1 MIKKTILYI
10 IFIFTSIAVAN
21 AQGISFTASTKNTV
35 GVGEQ
40 FKVVYTVN
48 AQGSAFKAP
57 AFKNFEVLSGPNQSS
72 SSSVQIVNGAMTQS
86 VSFSFTYY
94 LQATKEGTFN
104 FSPAIITIN
113 GKTYQ
118 SNSIAIKVVKGSPAA
133 AQNNSRNNNG
143 NQGTQQT
150 TIAGSDIFART
161 TVSKNKVYQG
171 DQLVITHKIYTKL
184 NLVGFENYKFPSYSG
199 FWTEDIKLPAQIS
212 LHPENLDGV
221 NYQVGEIK
229 KLILFPQH
237 SGTLTID
244 PVEMECVVRIATRNN
259 DFWGSFFGGGVQNK
273 SVKVKSPEVKINV
286 LSLPTT
292 SQPIDFKN
300 AVGKF
305 TFKPE
310 ISSLKTKTNEAV
322 TLKFTISGSG
332 NLRLIDKLDI
342 DFPPDIESYD
352 PKTNDNISV
361 SANGVS
367 GSRTFEYLLIPR
379 NAGDFKIKPVTFSYF
394 DTEKKSYVS
403 FSSPEYTLHV
413 EKGKDGGSTSTISSV
428 NKEDVKYI
436 GSDIRFIKTKNAVL
450 KERGDLFFFSPLFLV
465 MGISPLLLFGLF
477 IFLWRKRIKQN
488 SNAMLVK
495 HRKATKVA
503 RKRLKLAN
511 VFLQQK
517 DKNKLYDELFKALW
531 GYMADKLSIPVSDLS
546 KESLQAQL
554 NKKNIDQSLIDE
566 FVETLNLCEFARFA
580 PSSETTVMENLYNKV
595 VEAISKMEQKLR

>member
-1 MIKKTILYI
+1 MLKKSI
-10 IFIFTSIAVAN
+10 IFFILLITCIAVAN
-21 AQGISFTASTKNTV
+21 AQNVSFTASTKNTV

-40 FKVVYTVN
+40 FKVIYSVN

-57 AFKNFEVLSGPNQSS
+57 AFKDFDVLSGPNQSS
-72 SSSVQIVNGAMTQS
+72 SSSVQIVNGQMNQS
-86 VSFSFTYY
+86 VSFSFTYF

-104 FSPAIITIN
+104 FPPAVITVN

-118 SNSIAIKVVKGSPAA
+118 SNSLAIKVVKGSPGA
-133 AQNNSRNNNG
+133 AQGGNRNNAG
-143 NQGTQQT
+143 NQGGQAT
-150 TIAGSDIFART
+150 TITGNDIFAKT
-161 TVSKNKVYQG
+161 TVSKNTVYQG
-171 DQLVITHKIYTKL
+171 EQLVITHKIYTKL

-237 SGTLTID
+237 SGVLTID

-286 LSLPTT
+286 LSLP
-292 SQPIDFKN
+292 SNNQPIEFKN
-300 AVGKF
+300 AVGRF

-332 NLRLIDKLDI
+332 NLRLIDKLDLEI
-342 DFPPDIESYD
+342 PPDIESYD

-361 SANGVS
+361 TASGVS

-379 NAGDFKIKPVTFSYF
+379 NAGDFKIKPVVFSYF
-394 DTEKKSYVS
+394 DTDKKSYVTLE
-403 FSSPEYTLHV
+403 SPEYTIHV
-413 EKGKDGGSTSTISSV
+413 EKGKEGGASASISSI

-436 GSDIRFIKTKNAVL
+436 GSDIRFIKTKNTVL
-450 KERGDLFFFSPLFLV
+450 KERGELFFLSPLFLAFALT
-465 MGISPLLLFGLF
+465 PLLLFGLF
-477 IFLWRKRIKQN
+477 IFVWRKRIRQN

-495 HRKATKVA
+495 YRKATKVA
-503 RKRLKLAN
+503 KKHLKLASS
-511 VFLQQK
+511 FLHQK
-517 DKNKLYDELFKALW
+517 DKNKLYDELFKAMW
-531 GYMADKLSIPVSDLS
+531 GYMADKLSIPVSELS
-546 KESLQAQL
+546 KETLQDQL
-554 NKKNIDQSLIDE
+554 HKQNIDQSLIDE
-566 FVETLNLCEFARFA
+566 FVETLNSCEFARFA
-580 PSSETTVMENLYNKV
+580 PSGESTVMENLYNRV
-595 VEAISKMEQKLR
+595 VEVISKMEQKLR